1 MIWNVHFLGR
11 ISKPVI
17 STSLLCPKDV
27 GPNLIAFIPFLSDFV
42 WIFLYILSFKIIF
55 LPVSSLFL
63 ARLALHVDVFFMCLW
78 GEVSSMSSY
87 PITLIT
93 LQKFFLLNW
102 YGIIFIMFCETS
114 TNLISTPKEENM
126 NNKITDQFYWRQ
138 KCKNSIYCNTLLY
151 V

>member
-1 MIWNVHFLGR
+1 M
-11 ISKPVI
+11 I

-78 GEVSSMSSY
+78 GDVF
-87 PITLIT
+87 PI
-93 LQKFFLLNW
+93 LLL
-102 YGIIFIMFCETS
+102 CH
-114 TNLISTPKEENM
+114 
-126 NNKITDQFYWRQ
+126 
-138 KCKNSIYCNTLLY
+138 LY
-151 V
+151 VLLCNLQTP